1 MPRNHSVDKHHLTG
15 RLKCSEVSREKL
27 GHILEYIFV
36 YARIGKI
43 KRTLREKGCAEK
55 YRAIFRRNRREVDL
69 LRGYERPVFV
79 AHLRHHPTGR

>member
-36 YARIGKI
+36 YARIGKSNGPSE
-43 KRTLREKGCAEK
+43 RKGALKNIAPFFVEIVG
-55 YRAIFRRNRREVDL
+55 RLTSFEVTN
-69 LRGYERPVFV
+69 
-79 AHLRHHPTGR
+79 AQSS